1 MDLLEIGFQV
11 SFLIFFYGVI
21 KFSWLRLWVLQVSQV
36 DSSIF
41 IDLFL
46 TMYNFFNFIFQ
57 HRVDWELNFF
67 YLFFIELSRS
77 LDLGL
82 TDYPGLTLIIFLSLF
97 SWFFLQ
103 FHFLILG
110 PLRIRLQI
118 YFDLYLWGY
127 LCLITWIPSLV
138 GWL

>member
-1 MDLLEIGFQV
+1 MGLSWSHDPSCEFYGLAVLIWVIFFYP
-11 SFLIFFYGVI
+11 FLINFSLNFIFQHWIYWKLGFKFFFCFFYGVI
-21 KFSWLRLWVLQVSQV
+21 KVSWLRLWVLQISQV

-82 TDYPGLTLIIFLSLF
+82 TDYPGLILIIFLSFF
-97 SWFFLQ
+97 SWFFL
-103 FHFLILG
+103 
-110 PLRIRLQI
+110 
-118 YFDLYLWGY
+118 
-127 LCLITWIPSLV
+127 
-138 GWL
+138 